1 MNPGAWRALG
11 LSSPVPSPQTP
22 PLAALA
28 PLLAEEPALRAVIA
42 RQPTVAVPDA
52 ARAMFVASLAGVT
65 SRRPLLLAVPTGAE
79 AERLVRDLGQ
89 FLGDDEVE
97 LFPAWETLPFERV
110 SPSFETMGRRQR
122 VMWRLRANTPPQ
134 VVVAPVRALVQ
145 RLGPHAEEVEPVVV
159 QPGDQVDRDE
169 LVARLIA
176 GGYRREYQVEA
187 RGEVAVRG
195 SIVDVYPS
203 TDDHPV
209 RIDLWGDEVDRL
221 SAFSVA
227 DQRSTHD
234 IAEAC
239 IFPTRELLPTDD
251 VRERAAALV
260 QQQPWG
266 REQWE
271 RLADGQLFDGMES
284 WLPWLTDREHLLT
297 DLLPDDALVMLVEP
311 RRMRDRAQELLDE
324 EASLASTLAVTWG
337 AGEAG
342 EAGEERALPRLS
354 LEFDRLLAHTG
365 AGAVSLLS
373 TPDSPDTPR
382 VAASAFDPVVGDAD
396 ALARRLRALAGDGY
410 RVVLAAEGTG
420 SAQRLRDILAGEGLD
435 AGPGDPAPGAVRLL
449 VAPLERGVV
458 LPGAQLALVAE
469 ADLTGRRRVHRRAR
483 GARRGADYY
492 DDLQPGDYVV
502 HHQHGVGRYLE
513 MKPLTMGGVE
523 RDYLWL
529 EFKDGKV
536 YVPTDQVGFVR
547 KYTGGE
553 TPSLN
558 RMGGADF
565 EKQRARVRSAVREI
579 AEELVVLYR
588 QRLATPGRAFGPDT
602 PWQHEMEEAFP
613 FEETPDQLSAIH
625 DVKGDMERPV
635 PMDRLV
641 CGDVGYGKTEVA
653 VRAAFK
659 AVQEGTQVV
668 VLVPTTLLAGQHGQ
682 TFRERFA
689 NYPVRVEV
697 LSRFLTAKEQHA
709 VVRDFESGAVDVL
722 IGTHRLLSADVKP
735 KNLGLLVVDEEQRFG
750 VQHKEL
756 IKQLATNVDVL
767 TLTATPIPRT
777 LELSLTGIRDLSL
790 VNTPPE
796 DRQPILTYVGE
807 YDDRAVTEAI
817 RRELLR
823 EGQVFF
829 VHNRVRDIELVAENV
844 RALVPEA
851 RVAVAHGQMDE
862 GRLERVVLD
871 FAEHEFDVLVC
882 TTIVE
887 SGIDMPTVNTLV
899 VDRSDLLGLAQMYQL
914 RGRVGRRGQ
923 RAYAYLFHP
932 ADRVLTEEA
941 YERLKTIGEFT
952 DLGSGFK
959 IAMRDLEIRGAG
971 NLLGQAQSGH
981 IAAVGFD
988 LYCQMVTE
996 AVGELKGEPVPEP
1009 VEITIDVPV
1018 DANLPR
1024 DYVQRDD
1031 VRMEAYRR
1039 LAAVTAAADV
1049 DDIRD
1054 EWEDRYGPPPP
1065 SAVALLDVARL
1076 RVECVRLGIRSITV
1090 QRNTARI
1097 VGLTLKE
1104 SQKVRLRRL
1113 AAKAVAKE
1121 DELVV
1126 PVSAPPAEVA
1136 TTLVEL
1142 LQGLLPPPAP
1152 DPSADAAAGAPA
1164 LASAAP

>member
-1 MNPGAWRALG
+1 VTTSA
-11 LSSPVPSPQTP
+11 P
-22 PLAALA
+22 PLASLA
-28 PLLAEEPALRAVIA
+28 PLLAEEAALRAVIA

-52 ARAMFVASLAGVT
+52 ARAAFVASLAGVT
-65 SRRPLLLAVPTGAE
+65 TRRPLLLAVPTGAE
-79 AERLVRDLGQ
+79 ADRLVRDLGQ
-89 FLGDDEVE
+89 FLGEGEVE

-110 SPSFETMGRRQR
+110 SPSFETMGRRLR
-122 VMWRLRANTPPQ
+122 VMWRLRASSQGTGTLPS

-145 RLGPHAEEVEPVVV
+145 RLGPHADVVEPVVV
-159 QPGDQVDRDE
+159 KAGDHVDRDE
-169 LVARLIA
+169 LVARLVA

-234 IAEAC
+234 VAEAC
-239 IFPTRELLPTDD
+239 IFPTRELLPTDE
-251 VRERAAALV
+251 VRDRATALV
-260 QQQPWG
+260 AQQPWG

-284 WLPWLTDREHLLT
+284 WLPWLADREHLLT
-297 DLLPDDALVMLVEP
+297 DLLPNDALVLLVEP
-311 RRMRDRAQELLDE
+311 KRMRDRAQELLDE

-337 AGEAG
+337 AGEQPD
-342 EAGEERALPRLS
+342 LPRLS

-373 TPDSPDTPR
+373 TPDGPDTPR

-396 ALARRLRALAGDGY
+396 ALARRLRALAGEGY

-420 SAQRLRDILAGEGLD
+420 SAQRLRDILAGEGVD
-435 AGPGDPAPGAVRLL
+435 AGPGEAAPGAVRLV
-449 VAPLERGVV
+449 VAPLDRGVV
-458 LPGAQLALVAE
+458 LPGAHLALVAE

-483 GARRGADYY
+483 GARRGQDYY
-492 DDLQPGDYVV
+492 DALEPGDYVV

-553 TPSLN
+553 TPTLN

-625 DVKGDMERPV
+625 DVKGDMERPI

-697 LSRFLTAKEQHA
+697 LSRFLSAKEQHA

-722 IGTHRLLSADVKP
+722 IGTHRLLSTDVKP
-735 KNLGLLVVDEEQRFG
+735 KRLGLLVVDEEQRFG

-807 YDDRAVTEAI
+807 YDDRAVAEAI

-829 VHNRVRDIELVAENV
+829 VHNRVRDIELIAENV
-844 RALVPEA
+844 RALVPDA

-871 FAEHEFDVLVC
+871 FSEHEFDVLVC
-882 TTIVE
+882 TTIIE

-996 AVGELKGEPVPEP
+996 AVGELKGEPVAEP
-1009 VEITIDVPV
+1009 IEITVDVPV

-1024 DYVQRDD
+1024 EYVQRDD

-1039 LAAVTAAADV
+1039 LAAVTADTDV

-1097 VGLTLKE
+1097 AGVTLKE

-1113 AAKAVAKE
+1113 APKAVAKE

-1126 PVSAPPAEVA
+1126 PVVAPPAEVA
-1136 TTLVEL
+1136 TALVDL
-1142 LQGLLPPPAP
+1142 LRELLPPPASDS
-1152 DPSADAAAGAPA
+1152 DPAAPA